1 MTQIFSYLST
11 PITLFWWKT
20 LILNSTVFYK
30 VTYTV
35 QEPDCALKKGASYFS
50 SFIPLKSRL
59 IPFKVSIRYHYI
71 LPRHFINQAF
81 YQDLLPIFR
90 LFYRVPVMKYY
101 SFTRMRSLCNIEQ
114 QDINSPWRLKIEW
127 SKGLR
132 ACSFIPL
139 ELFNSLLFANP
150 NFATLALPRSS
161 FPPFLILIPLLIVI
175 P

>member
-1 MTQIFSYLST
+1 M
-11 PITLFWWKT
+11 
-20 LILNSTVFYK
+20 ILNSTVFYK

-59 IPFKVSIRYHYI
+59 IPFKDSIRYHYI

-81 YQDLLPIFR
+81 TKTCLYLGYFIEYQWYSIIIGAR
-90 LFYRVPVMKYY
+90 L
-101 SFTRMRSLCNIEQ
+101 RSLCNMEQ

-132 ACSFIPL
+132 ACPFILLGP
-139 ELFNSLLFANP
+139 FISLLFANP

-161 FPPFLILIPLLIVI
+161 FPPLPFLVPLLIFI